1 MGDASSTTAE
11 VSVTT
16 MDGFDSIGNGFCVD
30 SNGNRT
36 SYCNPLPEYSSSWE
50 ECAQICSTYS
60 CQAIS
65 YSESWGCR
73 VYFHTYAE
81 AAAMVSLT
89 WRSQDC
95 YEQSGGAIVSG
106 DGSSAAICYV
116 RAVVTGSAR
125 RQLQPII
132 RPVALRAYWDSGICG
147 PDGDDANAYICG
159 NEAFNCPEEISFSD
173 CASGK
178 AVKSRELG
186 TGLWKDS
193 IDIDGC
199 NYAYYTEYTCKAT
212 DNPTNYPTEHPSSR
226 PTEHPTSS
234 PTKVPTNIPSP
245 RPTSLP
251 TFRVSF
257 NAATTLEATAF
268 VVDQTSDPTLD
279 PSYFMDPTSD
289 PTVDSSYFMDP
300 TSDPT
305 VDSSYIMDPT
315 ADPTS
320 DPTSISL

>member
-81 AAAMVSLT
+81 AAAMMGLT

-132 RPVALRAYWDSGICG
+132 RPVALRAYWDAGICGPDGDDANWHICGNRSANCTEEISFSGCASGKAVKSRELGTGQWKDSVDVDGCNYAYYTEYTCKVRRVALRAYWDSGICG

-159 NEAFNCPEEISFSD
+159 KEAFNCPEEISFSD

-178 AVKSRELG
+178 AAKSRELG

-212 DNPTNYPTEHPSSR
+212 DNPTNY
-226 PTEHPTSS
+226 
-234 PTKVPTNIPSP
+234 
-245 RPTSLP
+245 
-251 TFRVSF
+251 
-257 NAATTLEATAF
+257 
-268 VVDQTSDPTLD
+268 
-279 PSYFMDPTSD
+279 
-289 PTVDSSYFMDP
+289 
-300 TSDPT
+300 
-305 VDSSYIMDPT
+305 
-315 ADPTS
+315 
-320 DPTSISL
+320 